1 MFKPS
6 LSERILIPTKR
17 TVGILGTAQSGKT
30 VLLTSLLNH
39 LMQHRDDF
47 RAKTPKGNQVDIIY
61 VRRDTEGYQ
70 EQDWYNDAE
79 TEADTGAPEKV
90 VPITHCEG
98 NSENTIPR
106 FPYEL
111 YREALAKRNEWPE
124 KTTAL
129 SRFDCRVKYMR
140 PGSSYPE
147 PGYRDISFFDMPGER
162 LSDLEMTAYPRYE
175 DWADKILYGFTLSAD
190 MKSRLTH
197 VYGDTL
203 RQQSIT
209 ASNVT
214 RAYKLMVAEFFLDGH
229 PNITPST
236 LIMDQRGKHP
246 PNQGMSPADM
256 TDNFFCGL
264 SQESEFA
271 PLPRQFREK
280 HPEIAT
286 EFSKHYTTY
295 RNTIA
300 EPFRILL
307 NKCDSM
313 ILLVDVLDILECG
326 PKALNSTGVFLQEVL
341 RLFTPEGRIARL
353 GRLLTGKNN
362 LKRLA
367 IAAPKM
373 DVVAISD
380 RQENKPTNLLR
391 EMMHNIVAYNN
402 LPFQPAYIPFYAA
415 QAGNQRFDD
424 LKKCWF
430 IDGKSKEDMEVGSYE
445 AAILPKTWEKTW
457 NPDSYHFPKLLP
469 NAPENWI
476 YAPDQWHL
484 DDLYNYVVEGTP
496 YVDKS

>member
-1 MFKPS
+1 
-6 LSERILIPTKR
+6 
-17 TVGILGTAQSGKT
+17 
-30 VLLTSLLNH
+30 
-39 LMQHRDDF
+39 
-47 RAKTPKGNQVDIIY
+47 
-61 VRRDTEGYQ
+61 
-70 EQDWYNDAE
+70 
-79 TEADTGAPEKV
+79 
-90 VPITHCEG
+90 
-98 NSENTIPR
+98 
-106 FPYEL
+106 
-111 YREALAKRNEWPE
+111 
-124 KTTAL
+124 
-129 SRFDCRVKYMR
+129 
-140 PGSSYPE
+140 
-147 PGYRDISFFDMPGER
+147 
-162 LSDLEMTAYPRYE
+162 
-175 DWADKILYGFTLSAD
+175 
-190 MKSRLTH
+190 
-197 VYGDTL
+197 
-203 RQQSIT
+203 
-209 ASNVT
+209 
-214 RAYKLMVAEFFLDGH
+214 
-229 PNITPST
+229 
-236 LIMDQRGKHP
+236 
-246 PNQGMSPADM
+246 
-256 TDNFFCGL
+256 
-264 SQESEFA
+264 
-271 PLPRQFREK
+271 
-280 HPEIAT
+280 
-286 EFSKHYTTY
+286 
-295 RNTIA
+295 
-300 EPFRILL
+300 
-307 NKCDSM
+307 M